1 MNEGA
6 VQMAP
11 FANMP
16 ADVQAEAQRVKDAIS
31 AGELFGFTGPIN
43 KQDGTVFLK
52 EGEVATRQQLDT
64 MMFYVE
70 GITSKVPG

>member
-1 MNEGA
+1 
-6 VQMAP
+6 
-11 FANMP
+11 
-16 ADVQAEAQRVKDAIS
+16 
-31 AGELFGFTGPIN
+31 
-43 KQDGTVFLK
+43 VFLK